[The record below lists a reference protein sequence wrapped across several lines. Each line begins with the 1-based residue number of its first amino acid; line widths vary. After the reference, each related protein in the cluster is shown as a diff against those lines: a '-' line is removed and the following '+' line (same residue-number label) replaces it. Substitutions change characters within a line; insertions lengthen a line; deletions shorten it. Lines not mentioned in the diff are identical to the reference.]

1 MDGNDECYKYLI
13 KLNHMELSLVQFG
26 SVRFGS
32 VHSWIRAL
40 TLTGLVHDF
49 LAFLLYSKSLRGPN
63 TMEILKTL

>member
-1 MDGNDECYKYLI
+1 MLQIFDQVEPYGIE
-13 KLNHMELSLVQFG
+13 FG
-26 SVRFGS
+26 SVQFSS